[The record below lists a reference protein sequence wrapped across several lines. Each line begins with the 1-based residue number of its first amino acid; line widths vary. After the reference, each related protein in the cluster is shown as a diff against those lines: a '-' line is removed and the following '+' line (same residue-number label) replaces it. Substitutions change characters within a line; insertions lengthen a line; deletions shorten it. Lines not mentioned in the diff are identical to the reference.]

1 MKITSIITRWLCV
14 MTVAPWIISPVFA
27 VSVYS
32 ANYGSG
38 TISLWDTQGPY
49 VSSNFL
55 TGLANPVGVAVDP
68 AGDVYVTL
76 FGGNGTIQK
85 YSSAGAFISE
95 ISNLGYLPYSV
106 RFDINSILYVADLN
120 GSLIRRYTTALN
132 TLPNW
137 VTTNGLPTSIQFDGN
152 GNVFVANSGS
162 GDNVEKFAL
171 DGTLLATV
179 GSSVNLAEPH
189 DSITDAFGNLY
200 VSSRQNQVV
209 VKYDS
214 AGNLV
219 NSSFVSGFDP
229 YGLLID
235 DNKLFVAAHNQG
247 QINIYDLNN
256 NGQFISSFAV
266 GSLPTYIAVN
276 PTAFVVPEPSSLLLL
291 GSAGIVLSLRRVRKK
306 PSNNLM
312 EK

>member
-1 MKITSIITRWLCV
+1 MKIKSIITRWLFV
-14 MTVAPWIISPVFA
+14 TVAAPWIFSPVLA

-32 ANYGSG
+32 ANFGSG

-49 VSSNFL
+49 GASDFI
-55 TGLANPVGVAVDP
+55 TGLPNPVGVAVDP
-68 AGDVYVTL
+68 AGNVYVTL

-106 RFDINSILYVADLN
+106 RFDINSTLYVADLN
-120 GSLIRRYTTALN
+120 GSLIRRYTTVLN

-162 GDNVEKFAL
+162 GDNVEKFGL

-179 GSSVNLAEPH
+179 GSTVNLAEPH

-200 VSSRQNQVV
+200 VSSRQNQVI
-209 VKYDS
+209 VKYDA

-219 NSSFVSGFDP
+219 DSSFVSGFDP

-235 DNKLFVAAHNQG
+235 GNKLFVAAHNQG
-247 QINIYDLNN
+247 QINIYDLDN

-291 GSAGIVLSLRRVRKK
+291 GLTGIALSFRRVRRK
-306 PSNNLM
+306 PSHDLIG
-312 EK
+312 E